1 MGKGIWQYHTLF
13 RNQAQMNVSQMLAGL
28 ENVNVSLGKKTAPP
42 FSKKSRRGRQA
53 ETEADAEGT
62 EAVGG
67 AADAASRTEDAARE
81 DGQAGDGRIGTGR
94 VATGASGERTGAGR
108 AAAEAGSERI
118 GAGRAAAGADGG
130 RAGAGRTTGLP
141 GAGAGHACKGRSDGR
156 DGWNVALPNSP
167 EMLRQAVVWSEVLG
181 EPVAKRRRRERGSQK
196 QCERSSQR
204 Q

>member
-67 AADAASRTEDAARE
+67 AADAASQAEDAARE

-94 VATGASGERTGAGR
+94 AATGASGERTGAGR

-130 RAGAGRTTGLP
+130 RTGAGRTTGLP
-141 GAGAGHACKGRSDGR
+141 GAGAGHASRGGFDGC
-156 DGWNVALPNSP
+156 GWNAALPNSP
-167 EMLRQAVVWSEVLG
+167 EMLRQAVVWSEILG
-181 EPVAKRRRRERGSQK
+181 EPAAKRRRRERGTQK